1 VPARDGARLPVFSQ
15 VFAIVGDDQSVAENL
30 STFSAFVKQLREV
43 LERVDDRSLVLLDE
57 LGAGTDPD
65 DGAALAQA
73 VLDEL
78 ARRGALCVASTHL
91 EPLKGFAST
100 HPRARNAS
108 VEFDQERLAPTFR
121 LVYDRP
127 GQSYALAIG
136 ARLGLA
142 PELIARAHGYRSAQ
156 QRHLQE
162 LLARLD
168 DRDRREAERAALIER
183 REAESAGL
191 LSRAQSE
198 LEAARAAARDTIAR
212 AKAESRQLVGEI
224 RRAVNE
230 EWERLRRGEKT
241 RAELERSARRV
252 RDTADR
258 AERLAGEPSPAAPG
272 AAPAPGAR
280 VEIAHL
286 GLKGEILAVDAGIAT
301 VRAGAVTVKV
311 PQQALRV
318 VQGSPAPPNGEG
330 ASHPRPRRGRGQG
343 QGTGG
348 AGGVSLPDKGGVA
361 GELQL
366 IGKTTE
372 EARDLLE
379 EYLDDAFLAG
389 LASVRII
396 HGKGTGALRRAV
408 EDVLTVHPL
417 VAEHRP
423 GSPSEGGAGATVA
436 VLGQT

>member
-1 VPARDGARLPVFSQ
+1 MAQSGLHIPADDGARLPVFSQ

-30 STFSAFVKQLREV
+30 STFSAFVKQLRDV
-43 LERVDDRSLVLLDE
+43 LEHVDERSLVVLDE

-73 VLDEL
+73 VLEEL
-78 ARRGALCVASTHL
+78 AQRGALCIASTHL

-142 PELIARAHGYRSAQ
+142 PELIERAHGYRSAQ
-156 QRHLQE
+156 QRQLQE
-162 LLARLD
+162 LLASLD
-168 DRDRREAERAALIER
+168 DRDRREAERTATIER

-191 LSRAQSE
+191 LSRAEAE
-198 LEAARAAARDTIAR
+198 LEAARTAARDMLAR
-212 AKAESRQLVGEI
+212 ARDEAKRVVGDI

-241 RAELERSARRV
+241 RADLTRSLKRV
-252 RDTADR
+252 RDAADQADR
-258 AERLAGEPSPAAPG
+258 LVGESAPDAPG
-272 AAPAPGAR
+272 VGPAGPGDR

-286 GLKGEILAVDAGIAT
+286 GLKGEILSVDGGTAT

-311 PQQALRV
+311 PVQAVRRAAA
-318 VQGSPAPPNGEG
+318 QGP
-330 ASHPRPRRGRGQG
+330 SHPAGQRP
-343 QGTGG
+343 
-348 AGGVSLPDKGGVA
+348 AAKGGVEIPDKSSVA
-361 GELQL
+361 GELRL
-366 IGKTTE
+366 IGKTTD

-379 EYLDDAFLAG
+379 EYLDDAFMAG
-389 LASVRII
+389 LPSVRII
-396 HGKGTGALRRAV
+396 HGKGTGAVRRAV
-408 EDVLTVHPL
+408 EDVLSTHPL
-417 VAEHRP
+417 VTAHRP
-423 GSPSEGGAGATVA
+423 GSASEGGGGATVA
-436 VLGQT
+436 ALGQS